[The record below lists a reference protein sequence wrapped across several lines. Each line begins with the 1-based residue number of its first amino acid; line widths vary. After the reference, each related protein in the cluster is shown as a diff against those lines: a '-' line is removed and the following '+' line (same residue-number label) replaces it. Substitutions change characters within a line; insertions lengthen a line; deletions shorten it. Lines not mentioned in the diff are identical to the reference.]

1 MKSSAPSDKVLR
13 ERIRESLE
21 QIREYTSNRF
31 LKK

>member
-13 ERIRESLE
+13 GQIRKSIER
-21 QIREYTSNRF
+21 IREYTSSRF